1 MVLQRWKKFLREIII
16 SVLDDTQNS
25 PGQCLEETR
34 YSFWIRSIL
43 NRKLYWD
50 IFCSLFPSKFSSSLS
65 CFVVLRH
72 LQIIFSFFL
81 FLKQISNPPQV
92 FIFLLLHNRNSSCTC
107 KSHLQTSTTRLSD
120 NKTKNPIGFHKTHI
134 CRYFCSTVIWW
145 TDSCSFMPH
154 PERLGCRCGKR
165 GQWVIKVSFWVNVK
179 PHPVLAKTQLLFT

>member
-1 MVLQRWKKFLREIII
+1 MILRIHLDNASKKHDIAFELDLFWTENCIETSSVVFFHQNFHQVYLVLLF
-16 SVLDDTQNS
+16 
-25 PGQCLEETR
+25 
-34 YSFWIRSIL
+34 
-43 NRKLYWD
+43 WD
-50 IFCSLFPSKFSSSLS
+50 IYK
-65 CFVVLRH
+65 
-72 LQIIFSFFL
+72 SFFL
-81 FLKQISNPPQV
+81 FSFFKADQQPPASLY
-92 FIFLLLHNRNSSCTC
+92 FFLLLHNRNSSCTC